1 MLHEQPL
8 FDDVLWL
15 DVQLLEVLSGS
26 GSQRQ
31 RAHQAVD
38 EERCDLVSRHHQAAH
53 EFRQIDHRLGMGA
66 TLYVIGIEY
75 CRRGMAAKDPGQFP
89 GKVGTVSKARDQTL
103 PDKRRCD
110 VRRVADEESA
120 ALAEPVAATGVEPIH
135 RLALDFQLLRI
146 DPWRD
151 QSGYAFG
158 AFQLFPGF
166 ARV

>member
-1 MLHEQPL
+1 
-8 FDDVLWL
+8 
-15 DVQLLEVLSGS
+15 
-26 GSQRQ
+26 
-31 RAHQAVD
+31 
-38 EERCDLVSRHHQAAH
+38 
-53 EFRQIDHRLGMGA
+53 MGA

-89 GKVGTVSKARDQTL
+89 GKIGCIAQSRYETL
-103 PDKRRCD
+103 PDKRGGD
-110 VRRVADEESA
+110 VGCISREKDAS
-120 ALAEPVAATGVEPIH
+120 LAESVATARVEPIH
-135 RLALDFQLLRI
+135 RLSLDFQLLRI